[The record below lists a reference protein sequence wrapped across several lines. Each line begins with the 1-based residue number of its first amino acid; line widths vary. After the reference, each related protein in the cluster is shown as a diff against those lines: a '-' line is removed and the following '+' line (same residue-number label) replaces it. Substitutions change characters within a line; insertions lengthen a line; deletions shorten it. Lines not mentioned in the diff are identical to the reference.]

1 MLKFTLV
8 LFLISYFSLNSQN
21 IFSPVSSGK
30 AHATVATSKGL
41 DAIFSNPACLDD
53 KSDSSVFELSVYNF
67 GGKIGKTYLNSS
79 ELNKIFGFS
88 GSETVDRSE
97 LAQLLEDE
105 KLFLNI
111 GINLITAKLS
121 LGNNGTLG
129 INFGTR
135 LYCRLRFDNQLVK
148 LIETS
153 NIGIQDYLITN
164 KGVGGAWTREIG
176 ITYSKQF
183 LNYNEFFSELSFG
196 ITPKLI
202 FGIASL
208 ELDENSII
216 STNQINVRGSSG
228 YRIRGGFKFSA
239 SHPDNFNLSEE
250 LSNFTTNF
258 FSPSSGFGIGVN
270 LGFQT
275 VFIKTANS
283 KYKFGVE
290 LQDLGKINWSN
301 QVFKRSLVNLD
312 DTITTGAISNDKFK
326 EYSGELKTGGEFS
339 TELPTSIRLGFG
351 AEFIKLNISFIT
363 LDFESEFPLTKIGG
377 VYSNPRFAIGSDMKI
392 MDYLS
397 LRNGFSFGGND
408 EFGIGFGIGLNPIS
422 NLKFDIGSSSLNKFF
437 TLKQIDFSA
446 RLSYVI
452 L

>member
-1 MLKFTLV
+1 M
-8 LFLISYFSLNSQN
+8 
-21 IFSPVSSGK
+21 
-30 AHATVATSKGL
+30 
-41 DAIFSNPACLDD
+41 
-53 KSDSSVFELSVYNF
+53 
-67 GGKIGKTYLNSS
+67 
-79 ELNKIFGFS
+79 
-88 GSETVDRSE
+88 
-97 LAQLLEDE
+97 
-105 KLFLNI
+105 
-111 GINLITAKLS
+111 
-121 LGNNGTLG
+121 
-129 INFGTR
+129 
-135 LYCRLRFDNQLVK
+135 
-148 LIETS
+148 
-153 NIGIQDYLITN
+153 ITN

-301 QVFKRSLVNLD
+301 QVFKRCLLYTSDAADERSSVDLGGRR
-312 DTITTGAISNDKFK
+312 IIKK
-326 EYSGELKTGGEFS
+326 KT
-339 TELPTSIRLGFG
+339 
-351 AEFIKLNISFIT
+351 
-363 LDFESEFPLTKIGG
+363 
-377 VYSNPRFAIGSDMKI
+377 
-392 MDYLS
+392 
-397 LRNGFSFGGND
+397 
-408 EFGIGFGIGLNPIS
+408 
-422 NLKFDIGSSSLNKFF
+422 NK
-437 TLKQIDFSA
+437 KN
-446 RLSYVI
+446 RE
-452 L
+452 

>member
-41 DAIFSNPACLDD
+41 DAIFSNPASLDD

-148 LIETS
+148 LIEPS
-153 NIGIQDYLITN
+153 NIGIQDSLITN
-164 KGVGGAWTREIG
+164 QGVVEVW
-176 ITYSKQF
+176 
-183 LNYNEFFSELSFG
+183 NE
-196 ITPKLI
+196 
-202 FGIASL
+202 
-208 ELDENSII
+208 
-216 STNQINVRGSSG
+216 
-228 YRIRGGFKFSA
+228 
-239 SHPDNFNLSEE
+239 
-250 LSNFTTNF
+250 
-258 FSPSSGFGIGVN
+258 
-270 LGFQT
+270 
-275 VFIKTANS
+275 
-283 KYKFGVE
+283 
-290 LQDLGKINWSN
+290 KI
-301 QVFKRSLVNLD
+301 
-312 DTITTGAISNDKFK
+312 
-326 EYSGELKTGGEFS
+326 
-339 TELPTSIRLGFG
+339 
-351 AEFIKLNISFIT
+351 
-363 LDFESEFPLTKIGG
+363 
-377 VYSNPRFAIGSDMKI
+377 
-392 MDYLS
+392 
-397 LRNGFSFGGND
+397 
-408 EFGIGFGIGLNPIS
+408 
-422 NLKFDIGSSSLNKFF
+422 
-437 TLKQIDFSA
+437 
-446 RLSYVI
+446 
-452 L
+452 